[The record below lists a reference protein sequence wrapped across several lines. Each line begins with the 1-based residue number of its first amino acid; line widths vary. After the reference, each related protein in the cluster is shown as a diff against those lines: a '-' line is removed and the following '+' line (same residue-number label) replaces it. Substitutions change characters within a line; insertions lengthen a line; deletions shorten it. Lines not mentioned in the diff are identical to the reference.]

1 MKILDFVLVFVI
13 FKEEKKFNLRF
24 QFFVANIRGFL
35 LPAGQ
40 MMGIQRSPIM
50 QIRIPIN
57 EFYVVFFNKIKK
69 IKQTKEGGS

>member
-57 EFYVVFFNKIKK
+57 EFYVVFLKRKK
-69 IKQTKEGGS
+69 KN

>member
-69 IKQTKEGGS
+69 N